1 MAQDVVLVA
10 GAGPVGLTA
19 AHSIARHGVPV
30 RIIDLAE
37 GPTTLSKALVVWRRT
52 MQVLDATIAYE
63 KFLAAG
69 HEAKRARFVVA
80 GKPLAT
86 IPLANE
92 EHLLPAGVFI
102 PQSETEK
109 ILIAAL
115 AEQNLQVAWQ
125 TKLVE
130 LAVDAD
136 GVTCQLETPHG
147 PEEVRCSW
155 LIGCEGAHSVVRH
168 HLNLDFPGESVDHR
182 WILGDVEVD
191 ADTDP
196 HEMIIENGPGGIVAL
211 FPVGVSRWRIIA
223 NGGPIDP
230 QHPRRDPSEEELQ
243 AILNERTSG
252 GWQITESY
260 WRGEFRINERQVE
273 NYVHG
278 RALLAG
284 DAAHVHSPA
293 GGQGMNTGIQDAA
306 NLAWK
311 VALAWQGAADASLIE
326 TYQQERHPIG
336 RDVLRAT
343 GRMLRAAMISNP
355 IARHLRDV
363 ALHIGMS
370 LPAVRH
376 NLTEFL
382 SEETITLRGSRLCG
396 PGIKKAAVQP
406 GDAFPDLAITVS
418 GRRVPATEL
427 LRGHGATCI
436 ALGDV
441 DCYALPDHF
450 GASDR
455 GFPLAVV
462 RIGPG
467 TEIADVDDLTKALGL
482 EEQGVVLVRPDGV
495 VGTVG
500 TDANLIR
507 QYFTRWNRA

>member
-1 MAQDVVLVA
+1 MSQDYVLIA

-52 MQVLDATIAYE
+52 MQVLDTTVGYE
-63 KFLAAG
+63 TFLAAG
-69 HEAKRARFVVA
+69 HEAKRVRFVVA

-86 IPLANE
+86 IPLGND

-115 AEQNLQVAWQ
+115 AKQNVQVEWE
-125 TKLVE
+125 TKLVD

-136 GVTCQLETPHG
+136 GVTCQLETPNG
-147 PEEVRCSW
+147 PEEARCSW

-168 HLNLDFPGESVDHR
+168 HLKLDFPGDSIDHR

-191 ADTDP
+191 ADTNP
-196 HEMIIENGPGGIVAL
+196 HETIIENGKSGIVAL

-223 NGGPIDP
+223 NGGPADP
-230 QHPRRDPSEEELQ
+230 QQPRHDPSEEELQ
-243 AILNERTSG
+243 AILNDRTSG

-311 VALAWQGAADASLIE
+311 VALAWRGAADASLIE
-326 TYQQERHPIG
+326 SYQQERHPIG

-355 IARHLRDV
+355 IARHLRDI
-363 ALHIGMS
+363 ALHIGIS

-382 SEETITLRGSRLCG
+382 TEETVTLRGSRLCG

-406 GDAFPDLAITVS
+406 GDAFPDLAINVS
-418 GRRVPATEL
+418 GKRVPATEL
-427 LRGHGATCI
+427 LRGHEATCI
-436 ALGDV
+436 ALGAV
-441 DCYALPDHF
+441 DLSVLPDRF
-450 GASDR
+450 GSSDN

-462 RIGPG
+462 PIGPG
-467 TEIADVDDLTKALGL
+467 TEIADIDDLAEALGL
-482 EEQGVVLVRPDGV
+482 EEQGVVLVRPDSV
-495 VGTVG
+495 VAAVGTTADVVTNYLSNLG
-500 TDANLIR
+500 DA
-507 QYFTRWNRA
+507 